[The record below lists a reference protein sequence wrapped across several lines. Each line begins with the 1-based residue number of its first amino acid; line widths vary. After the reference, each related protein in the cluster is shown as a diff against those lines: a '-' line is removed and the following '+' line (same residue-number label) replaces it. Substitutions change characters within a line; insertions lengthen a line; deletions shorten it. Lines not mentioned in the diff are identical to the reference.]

1 MIHLYCLFFFFFKQ
15 NTAYEMRISDG
26 VQTCALPIS
35 SSSSWLTSIM
45 CDENSGRH
53 AALIDTGS
61 AILVTSVP
69 LARQAPSTLLAFR
82 PIASSATV
90 AVHSVRPNS
99 QEMEAGGLRCNTP
112 ARSEARGVGKE
123 SVSTWRFRGSRDH

>member
-1 MIHLYCLFFFFFKQ
+1 
-15 NTAYEMRISDG
+15 
-26 VQTCALPIS
+26 
-35 SSSSWLTSIM
+35 M

-99 QEMEAGGLRCNTP
+99 KEMEAGGLRCNTQIGRAHVLTTVTNAHLVCSHQLEKKKKKTNKTKKKLP
-112 ARSEARGVGKE
+112 
-123 SVSTWRFRGSRDH
+123 